1 MDLYVE
7 KQCVDQIKAGNMKQ
21 FLLLFD
27 SNFADLYRYVARR
40 VGESEQVERIARL
53 TFLDALVQ
61 TQATPSDTAYL
72 VWLYSLARPRVW
84 EDISRSSFPEKQGLI
99 SSTPDVAVAGSEAE
113 EALSK
118 VEKMMKKLSLEE
130 REIFR
135 LKFFEEVSDG
145 DVMTILG
152 VSEGT
157 IGAKIYRVLK
167 RAHFLLFGES
177 DERQGVYFGELTGL
191 LSRVRGLEKIIMPEA
206 FKLSLRADLSA
217 RIDRRE
223 FAVESEV
230 VEAEEVADGPKM
242 PPVTIMNEDVH
253 EFKGSNDPAKIF
265 VEAVREMRDEEE
277 AQRLR
282 DQLKIEREEK
292 VFDFVEKWKWL
303 FAAIPAAIFVGIVGF
318 FVFRVFFNGVIERGY
333 PVACKTEV
341 VFKGDFSD
349 GEKRSVNKGV
359 SNRICGKFDVKKLL
373 ITRLEDGKVKVNV
386 DVPNW
391 MLEYKFAKKVK
402 KASPWRI
409 KEYARTLSSNEK
421 SGKISRN
428 KGSAG

>member
-7 KQCVDQIKAGNMKQ
+7 KQCVDQIRTGNMKQ

-27 SNFADLYRYVARR
+27 ANFADLYRYVERR
-40 VGESEQVERIARL
+40 VGESEQIERIARL
-53 TFLDALVQ
+53 AFLDALAQV
-61 TQATPSDTAYL
+61 QATPGDTAYL

-99 SSTPDVAVAGSEAE
+99 SSTPEEAVAGSEAE
-113 EALSK
+113 EALSR

-157 IGAKIYRVLK
+157 IGSKIYRVLK

-191 LSRVRGLEKIIMPEA
+191 LSRVRGLEKIIIPEA

-223 FAVESEV
+223 FAVE
-230 VEAEEVADGPKM
+230 AEEVEGPKT
-242 PPVTIMNEDVH
+242 PPVTIMSEESG

-265 VEAVREMRDEEE
+265 VEAVKEMRDEEE

-359 SNRICGKFDVKKLL
+359 SDRICGKFEVKQLL

-386 DVPNW
+386 DVSNW

-421 SGKISRN
+421 SGKIPRN
-428 KGSAG
+428 KGGAG

>member
-7 KQCVDQIKAGNMKQ
+7 KQCVDQIKAGNMKR

-27 SNFADLYRYVARR
+27 ANFADLYRYVARR

-99 SSTPDVAVAGSEAE
+99 SSTPEAAVPGSDAE
-113 EALSK
+113 EALNK

-191 LSRVRGLEKIIMPEA
+191 LSRVRGLEKIVIPEV

-223 FAVESEV
+223 FAVE
-230 VEAEEVADGPKM
+230 AEGPKM
-242 PPVTIMNEDVH
+242 PPVTIMNEDSR

-265 VEAVREMRDEEE
+265 VEAVKEMRDEEE

-282 DQLKIEREEK
+282 NQLKIEREER
-292 VFDFVEKWKWL
+292 VFDFVERWKWL

-318 FVFRVFFNGVIERGY
+318 FAFRVFFNGVIERGY
-333 PVACKTEV
+333 PVACETEV
-341 VFKGDFSD
+341 VFKGDFSN

-359 SNRICGKFDVKKLL
+359 SDRICGKFEVNKLL

-391 MLEYKFAKKVK
+391 MLEYKFAKKIK

-428 KGSAG
+428 RGGAG